1 MEVATMVATLES
13 PLLEHERQQ
22 WPVLVVSVLE
32 SPLLEHEQVQ

>member
-1 MEVATMVATLES
+1 MVATLES

-32 SPLLEHEQVQ
+32 SPLLEHEHVQ